1 MLRVCNR
8 PDKNSIVTKTVVIL
22 SWRERQCERTT
33 MTYDDY
39 AYYNLLKFAILIF
52 IDLKHVHLLNNMNE
66 LLTGQSFE
74 IEIKPYDNIIYY
86 TMVTILKA
94 NRFQIIM
101 AFKNIE
107 KLHF

>member
-1 MLRVCNR
+1 
-8 PDKNSIVTKTVVIL
+8 
-22 SWRERQCERTT
+22 
-33 MTYDDY
+33 
-39 AYYNLLKFAILIF
+39 
-52 IDLKHVHLLNNMNE
+52 MNE
-66 LLTGQSFE
+66 LLIGQSFE